1 MHCLFLGVA
10 KWIVTKLWIGEC
22 ILNDEKLKIMQKRA
36 DMIKITSD
44 LERRPV
50 RIAMG
55 DGFSNFTADMWK
67 TFIMIFA
74 IPVTWDFLGKIDQ
87 KILAYFVRACII
99 LTSQELRKNELD
111 EAFIKLFEMNKLI
124 ERKYSQE
131 KISSK
136 IDNDLYLN

>member
-55 DGFSNFTADMWK
+55 DGFSNFTVDMWK
-67 TFIMIFA
+67 
-74 IPVTWDFLGKIDQ
+74 PL
-87 KILAYFVRACII
+87 
-99 LTSQELRKNELD
+99 
-111 EAFIKLFEMNKLI
+111 
-124 ERKYSQE
+124 
-131 KISSK
+131 
-136 IDNDLYLN
+136 